1 MSIDLEN
8 QATRE
13 SDEVL
18 TSRIPNVELDAYT
31 VTELISLAEG
41 TARGRVRLCAH
52 RDNDEHIHE
61 MFIVH
66 PEGAYIPP
74 HKHLDKSE
82 SLFVLSGATD
92 YFIFGDDGRIE
103 RKISMGDYQSGKC
116 FFFRLQEPL
125 FHSMVIRSKTLTFLE
140 ITKGPFRSQDTVVAP
155 WAPEVDEHTHI
166 AVFLRKL
173 SLWTNE

>member
-66 PEGAYIPP
+66 PQEAYIPP

-125 FHSMVIRSKTLTFLE
+125 FHSMIIRSKTLIFLE
-140 ITKGPFRSQDTVVAP
+140 ITKGPFRREDTVFAE
-155 WAPEVDEHTHI
+155 WAPNVDKSE
-166 AVFLRKL
+166 AVKEFVNVL
-173 SLWTNE
+173 SHWKSE